1 MRIPEQYKCDVEGCE
16 QVKGPT
22 NGWWLISTDSFT
34 GGTGI
39 SIRPFSHL
47 KDCLGAWFHCCGQEH
62 AIQKASELMG
72 KLKHD

>member
-1 MRIPEQYKCDVEGCE
+1 MRIPEQYKCDVEGCD

-22 NGWWLISTDSFT
+22 NGWWLV
-34 GGTGI
+34 GI
-39 SIRPFSHL
+39 HMDAQVWIMPWCSQGCPEKPMWTHV
-47 KDCLGAWFHCCGQEH
+47 CGQEH